1 MAAPS
6 VPVSFNYD
14 QKTIRVAEL
23 GAVLSRSDQAGATA
37 LDPTGTRTHTHRRFI
52 AQNIGCPFRNI
63 TPRAVSMLAR

>member
-23 GAVLSRSDQAGATA
+23 GAALSRSYRAGATA
-37 LDPTGTRTHTHRRFI
+37 MDPTQPEPGHTHTVALSLKTSAPLHQEQYHALR
-52 AQNIGCPFRNI
+52 
-63 TPRAVSMLAR
+63 S